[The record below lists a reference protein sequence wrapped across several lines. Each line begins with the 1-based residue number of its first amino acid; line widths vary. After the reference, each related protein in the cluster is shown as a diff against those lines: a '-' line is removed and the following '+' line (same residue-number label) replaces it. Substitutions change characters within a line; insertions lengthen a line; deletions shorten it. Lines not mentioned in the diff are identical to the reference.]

1 MIWIQTMNHT
11 AFPAT
16 PDDVAALTVQEFTF
30 DLDQLD
36 GNRVPSLERVCRIF
50 INDANRALVW
60 WIRFDA
66 FKNWCARTNVMTRS
80 TSDAWIVRDACEA
93 AASFP
98 LNHLWEFDTTDFGRA
113 VEGMAVRR
121 ASAGVDR

>member
-1 MIWIQTMNHT
+1 MST

-16 PDDVAALTVQEFTF
+16 PQDVAALTVREFTF

-36 GNRVPSLERVCRIF
+36 AHRVPSLERVCRIF

-60 WIRFDA
+60 WIRFEA
-66 FKNWCARTNVMTRS
+66 FRTWCARTDVMTRA
-80 TSDAWIVRDACEA
+80 TSGASIVRDACEA

-98 LNHLWEFDTTDFGRA
+98 LNHLWEFDPMDFARA
-113 VEGMAVRR
+113 VEDMAVRR
-121 ASAGVDR
+121 ASADVER

>member
-1 MIWIQTMNHT
+1 MNHT

-16 PDDVAALTVQEFTF
+16 PQDVAALTVQEFTL

-36 GNRVPSLERVCRIF
+36 RVPSLERICRIF

-60 WIRFDA
+60 WIRFQA
-66 FKNWCARTNVMTRS
+66 FRHWCATSDVMTRS
-80 TSDAWIVRDACEA
+80 SSEASIVRDACEA

-98 LNHLWEFDTTDFGRA
+98 LNHLWEFDIMDFGRA